1 MPAQGVCSIW
11 ELTVAATRAN
21 FPNMDLSLETRDGLP
36 EALKVLLREHPREA
50 WEADP
55 QFNGLIA
62 FWLDRHMMFRK
73 LGGLLQQECETLLD
87 RKSDPHRFA
96 RAVGQYGG
104 MFVNQLHGHHQ
115 IEDHHYFPVLAR
127 RDTRIEKGFD
137 LLDVD
142 HHALDG
148 HLNRFVSSAN
158 NAIQGAN
165 GPDPRTAASCF
176 LEAAQDMDRL
186 LRRHLDDEEDLIVP
200 VILKYGTEG
209 LG

>member
-1 MPAQGVCSIW
+1 
-11 ELTVAATRAN
+11 
-21 FPNMDLSLETRDGLP
+21 MDTALETRDGLP
-36 EALKVLLREHPREA
+36 EALQVLLREHPREA
-50 WEADP
+50 WQADP

-87 RKSDPHRFA
+87 ENSDPRRFA
-96 RAVGQYGG
+96 QAVGHYGG

-115 IEDHHYFPVLAR
+115 IEDHHYFPVLAT
-127 RDTRIEKGFD
+127 RDARIEKGFA
-137 LLDVD
+137 LLDAD

-148 HLNRFVSSAN
+148 HLNRFVTSAN
-158 NAIQGAN
+158 TAIQGAT
-165 GPDPRTAASCF
+165 GADPRTAAADF
-176 LEAAQDMDRL
+176 LDAARGLDRL

>member
-1 MPAQGVCSIW
+1 MRG
-11 ELTVAATRAN
+11 
-21 FPNMDLSLETRDGLP
+21 MDISLETRDGLP
-36 EALKVLLREHPREA
+36 EALQVLLREHPREA

-73 LGGLLQQECETLLD
+73 LGGLLQQECESLLD
-87 RKSDPHRFA
+87 QKSDPGRFA
-96 RAVGQYGG
+96 QAIGHYGG

-115 IEDHHYFPVLAR
+115 IEDHHYFPVLAT
-127 RDTRIEKGFD
+127 RDTRIEKGFE
-137 LLDVD
+137 LLDAD

-148 HLNRFVSSAN
+148 HLERFVTSAN
-158 NAIQGAN
+158 RAITGAK
-165 GPDPRTAASCF
+165 GADPKTAAADF
-176 LEAAQDMDRL
+176 LTAAQGMDHL

>member
-1 MPAQGVCSIW
+1 
-11 ELTVAATRAN
+11 
-21 FPNMDLSLETRDGLP
+21 MDLSLETREGLP
-36 EALKVLLREHPREA
+36 EALQVLLREHPREA

-73 LGGLLQQECETLLD
+73 LGALLQQESETLLD
-87 RKSDPHRFA
+87 GKSDARRFA
-96 RAVGQYGG
+96 QAVGHYGG

-115 IEDHHYFPVLAR
+115 IEDHHYFPVLAT
-127 RDTRIEKGFD
+127 RDKRIEKGFT
-137 LLDVD
+137 LLDAD

-148 HLNRFVSSAN
+148 HLDRFVKSAN
-158 NAIQGAN
+158 AAIKG
-165 GPDPRTAASCF
+165 TAEADAKPAAAKF
-176 LEAAQDMDRL
+176 LEASRDMDRL